1 MQSKDFV
8 HFCVVCSNRS
18 FILLRLGV
26 SSSCDFCLYLINLS

>member
-18 FILLRLGV
+18 FYFTEIRGEFFLRFLLIF
-26 SSSCDFCLYLINLS
+26 D